1 MNQSPDGKRNTVL
14 ITGSSSGIG
23 KETVREFSRR
33 GWNVAA
39 SMRSPGAEKDLREI
53 EGVVL
58 VRLDVT
64 DRASIEQAVG
74 EVLSRFGAID
84 ALVNNAGYA
93 LVGPFELTTPDQI
106 ERQFATN
113 VLGLMS
119 VTRSVLPH
127 FRERQ
132 HGTIVNITSMAGRI
146 SFPFFSLYHSTKWAV
161 EGFSESL
168 QHELRPFNIRVRIV
182 EPGIIDTDFYG
193 RSADSAV
200 TGPTEAY
207 AGYLMEGPGKVQA
220 TGAHGS
226 KPTKVAEVVYE
237 AATDDSGRL
246 RYSVGIDA
254 KALLAL
260 RRLLPDGVFNNLI
273 RTITNA

>member
-1 MNQSPDGKRNTVL
+1 MARLPQATRNTVL
-14 ITGSSSGIG
+14 ITGASSGIG
-23 KETVREFSRR
+23 RETAREFARR

-39 SMRSPGAEKDLREI
+39 SMRSPEKEKDLLAVER
-53 EGVVL
+53 VVL

-74 EVLSRFGAID
+74 EALSRFGAID
-84 ALVNNAGYA
+84 AIVNNAGYA
-93 LVGPFELTTPDQI
+93 LTGPFELATPEQI

-113 VLGLMS
+113 VVGLMA

-132 HGTIVNITSMAGRI
+132 RGTIVNISSVGGRI
-146 SFPFFSLYHSTKWAV
+146 TFPFFSLYHSTKWAV

-168 QHELRPFNIRVRIV
+168 QHELRSFNIRVKIV

-193 RSADSAV
+193 RSADSAA

-207 AGYLMEGPGKVQA
+207 ASYFTNTVPKIQA
-220 TGAHGS
+220 IGAHGS
-226 KPTKVAEVVYE
+226 KPTKVAEVIYE
-237 AATDDSGRL
+237 AVTDDSGHL

-260 RRLLPDGVFNNLI
+260 RHLLPDSVFDSLI
-273 RTITNA
+273 RGITNA

>member
-1 MNQSPDGKRNTVL
+1 VL

-23 KETVREFSRR
+23 KETAREFSRR

-39 SMRSPGAEKDLREI
+39 SMRSPETEKDLQTVQ
-53 EGVVL
+53 GVVL

-64 DRASIEQAVG
+64 DRASIAQAVG
-74 EVLSRFGAID
+74 QVLSRFGAID
-84 ALVNNAGYA
+84 AVVNNAGYA
-93 LVGPFELTTPDQI
+93 LVGPFELATPEQI

-119 VTRSVLPH
+119 VTRSLLPH

-132 HGTIVNITSMAGRI
+132 RGTIVNIASMAGRI
-146 SFPFFSLYHSTKWAV
+146 SFPFFSLYHATKWAV

-168 QHELRPFNIRVRIV
+168 QHELQPFNIRVKIV
-182 EPGIIDTDFYG
+182 EPGIIDTDFYS
-193 RSADSAV
+193 RSADNAA

-207 AGYLMEGPGKVQA
+207 AGYLTEGPGKIQA
-220 TGAHGS
+220 TGTHGS
-226 KPTKVAEVVYE
+226 KPNKVAQVVYE
-237 AATDDSGRL
+237 AATDGSGRL
-246 RYSVGIDA
+246 RYPVGIDA

-260 RRLLPDGVFNNLI
+260 RRLLPDAVFNSLI